1 MFYFHHRLWW
11 QCSTNCNYATASR
24 TAVQLSCSSKP
35 LWRRFE
41 QRILLNGSDRRKFVQ
56 TKLESKAT
64 IHPKSWRSVQKVH
77 KIGQSHE
84 ITNASYQ
91 TGQRQFSKCPGVI
104 ECLCHFFLY
113 IWISSNQFIRNWFR
127 FFDHLK
133 KKNKRNLI
141 QDLKYMRS
149 EIIVR
154 CYTSTTYQETTRN
167 QNE

>member
-24 TAVQLSCSSKP
+24 IAVQLSCSSKP
-35 LWRRFE
+35 LWRRSE
-41 QRILLNGSDRRKFVQ
+41 QRILLNGSDRWKFVQ

-91 TGQRQFSKCPGVI
+91 TGQRQFSKCPFVI
-104 ECLCHFFLY
+104 ECLCHFFL
-113 IWISSNQFIRNWFR
+113 
-127 FFDHLK
+127 HLNFK
-133 KKNKRNLI
+133 QSVYKELIQIFWSFEEKNKRNLI